1 MHFFKRAPIAH
12 AIFLLLILLSSLS
25 GFSQTATLKRNSNL
39 RKSASSSSAVVQL
52 LSAGDQVTLISNT
65 RRSGYYHVAAQ
76 DGERGWVLTRN
87 LSVSA
92 PSNTSGPNTT
102 PASLLAQ
109 LKAAR
114 VTAVPQ
120 PLVIGG
126 HEVCAAVGN
135 PPDDKMT
142 SLNSQKNRTDV
153 PDANAYIPIDW
164 DVLKGLPSNSPDDLQ
179 GAPVMVTGFLSH
191 RIKVENGSP
200 GESTNC
206 NLLNDDEVD
215 WHIYLTKAASQP
227 ISKAVIVETTPRTRP
242 LHHWDKTV
250 LDDLVDTDQQVRISG
265 WLMYDFQHSG
275 EIGTSR
281 ATVWEVHPITR
292 IEVADGS
299 GGWNDIEQSH

>member
-1 MHFFKRAPIAH
+1 MQFLKRSPIAH

-39 RKSASSSSAVVQL
+39 RKSASSSSAVVEP
-52 LSAGDQVTLISNT
+52 LSAGDEVTLVSNR
-65 RRSGYYHVAAQ
+65 RRSGYYHVEAK
-76 DGERGWVLTRN
+76 DGERGWVLARN

-92 PSNTSGPNTT
+92 PSSTSGTTTT

-126 HEVCAAVGN
+126 HEVCNATGN
-135 PPDDKMT
+135 STDANLTK
-142 SLNSQKNRTDV
+142 LNKRKNRTDI
-153 PDANAYIPIDW
+153 PDASAYIPIDW
-164 DVLKGLPSNSPDDLQ
+164 DVLKGLPSDSPDDLQ

-206 NLLNDDEVD
+206 NLLNDDEAD

-242 LHHWDKTV
+242 LHTWDKSV
-250 LDDLVDTDQQVRISG
+250 LDRLVDKDKQVRISG

-275 EIGTSR
+275 EIGAAR
-281 ATVWEVHPITR
+281 ATVWEVHPVTR
-292 IEVADGS
+292 IEVSDGS
-299 GGWNDIEQSH
+299 GGWNDVEHH

>member
-1 MHFFKRAPIAH
+1 MQFLKRSPIAH

-39 RKSASSSSAVVQL
+39 RKSASSSSAVVEL
-52 LSAGDQVTLISNT
+52 LSAGDEVTLVSNHKQ
-65 RRSGYYHVAAQ
+65 SGYYHVEAK
-76 DGERGWVLTRN
+76 DGEKGWVLARN

-92 PSNTSGPNTT
+92 PSGPSGTTTTS
-102 PASLLAQ
+102 ASLLAQ

-126 HEVCAAVGN
+126 HEVCQATGN
-135 PPDDKMT
+135 STDANMIK
-142 SLNSQKNRTDV
+142 LNTRKNRTDI
-153 PDANAYIPIDW
+153 PDASAYIPIDW
-164 DVLKGLPSNSPDDLQ
+164 EVLKGLPSDSPDDLQ

-191 RIKVENGSP
+191 RIKVENGPP

-242 LHHWDKTV
+242 LHTWDKSV
-250 LDDLVDTDQQVRISG
+250 LDGLVDKDQQVRISG
-265 WLMYDFQHSG
+265 WLMYDFQHVG
-275 EIGTSR
+275 EIGTAR

-292 IEVADGS
+292 IEVSDGS
-299 GGWNDIEQSH
+299 GGWNDIEHH

>member
-1 MHFFKRAPIAH
+1 MQFLKRGPIAH
-12 AIFLLLILLSSLS
+12 VIFLLLILLSSLS

-39 RKSASSSSAVVQL
+39 RKSASSSSAVVEL
-52 LSAGDQVTLISNT
+52 LSAGDEVTLVSNHKQ
-65 RRSGYYHVAAQ
+65 SGYYHVEAK
-76 DGERGWVLTRN
+76 DGEKGWVLARN
-87 LSVSA
+87 LGVSA
-92 PSNTSGPNTT
+92 PSSPSGTNTT
-102 PASLLAQ
+102 SASLLAQ

-126 HEVCAAVGN
+126 HEVCPATGN
-135 PPDDKMT
+135 STDTNMT
-142 SLNSQKNRTDV
+142 ELNKRKNRTDI
-153 PDANAYIPIDW
+153 PDASAYIPIDW
-164 DVLKGLPSNSPDDLQ
+164 EVLKGLPSNSPDDLQ

-206 NLLNDDEVD
+206 KLLNDDEVD

-242 LHHWDKTV
+242 LHTWDKAV
-250 LDDLVDTDQQVRISG
+250 LDGLVNKDQQVRISG
-265 WLMYDFQHSG
+265 WLMYDFQHVS
-275 EIGTSR
+275 EIGTAR

-292 IEVADGS
+292 IEVSDGS
-299 GGWNDIEQSH
+299 GGWNDIEHH

>member
-1 MHFFKRAPIAH
+1 MQFLKRGPIAH
-12 AIFLLLILLSSLS
+12 VIFLLLILLSSLS

-39 RKSASSSSAVVQL
+39 RKSASSSSAVVEL
-52 LSAGDQVTLISNT
+52 LSAGDEVTLVSNHKQ
-65 RRSGYYHVAAQ
+65 SGYYHVEAK
-76 DGERGWVLTRN
+76 DGEKGWVLARN
-87 LSVSA
+87 LSVPA
-92 PSNTSGPNTT
+92 PSSPSGTNTT
-102 PASLLAQ
+102 SASLLAR

-126 HEVCAAVGN
+126 HEVCPATGN
-135 PPDDKMT
+135 STDTNMT
-142 SLNSQKNRTDV
+142 ELNKRKNRTDI
-153 PDANAYIPIDW
+153 PDASAYIPIDW
-164 DVLKGLPSNSPDDLQ
+164 EVLKGLPSNSPDDLQ

-206 NLLNDDEVD
+206 KLLNDDEVD

-242 LHHWDKTV
+242 LHTWDKAV
-250 LDDLVDTDQQVRISG
+250 LDGLVNKDQQVRISG
-265 WLMYDFQHSG
+265 WLMYDFQHVS
-275 EIGTSR
+275 EIGTAR

-292 IEVADGS
+292 IEVSDGS
-299 GGWNDIEQSH
+299 GGWNDIEHH